1 MTQIPKGEEIN
12 SSFFFGQ
19 KRINVQNK
27 SVLKMFSNGQDDQKG
42 KDIMLLYAS
51 LEPFCSLS
59 KKEPIYLVYICITF
73 SLDIMYTTVLE

>member
-12 SSFFFGQ
+12 SSPFFGQ

-42 KDIMLLYAS
+42 KDIILLYDS
-51 LEPFCSLS
+51 LEPFVHCPKRSLS
-59 KKEPIYLVYICITF
+59 TWSTF
-73 SLDIMYTTVLE
+73 V

>member
-12 SSFFFGQ
+12 SSPFFGQ

-42 KDIMLLYAS
+42 KDIMPLYAS
-51 LEPFCSLS
+51 LEPFVHCPKRSFS
-59 KKEPIYLVYICITF
+59 TWSTF
-73 SLDIMYTTVLE
+73 V